1 MLSESSSIPLSR
13 CVDEIYKLARFLII
27 FDYEI
32 FLRNE
37 RDSRLLR
44 WFLSIFYY
52 DTVLVNLL

>member
-13 CVDEIYKLARFLII
+13 CVDEIYKLARLLII

-32 FLRNE
+32 FSRNE
-37 RDSRLLR
+37 RDSRLLH